1 MSEPLFQDFPKIS
14 AKEWK
19 QKIQADLKGA
29 DYNET
34 LIYQS
39 NDGIDVKPFYHQDLM
54 EKSVMPKNP
63 PHWNICEKIYVASEK
78 PSLEKIKNVLLRG
91 AESLWLI
98 IPETSRKKIDL
109 ISILKEI
116 LSNNREKNVP
126 VFVEFN
132 GFLSEAYISKINQF
146 LGDKKHQVSFGID
159 IVGNL
164 ARSGNWYKNLQSDH
178 EILEKLFAEN
188 TASSLLSVDVSLYQ
202 NAGANIPQQIA
213 YAISHANEYF
223 NHFLHRNVTPSAV
236 EGSFSITFKT
246 AIGSNY
252 FFEIAKLKALRLV
265 FAAVASEYGFSKEME
280 ILAFPTKRNKTLYDY
295 NVNMLRTT
303 TECMAAVLG
312 GADSVCNAAYD
323 EIYHKENEFGNR
335 IARNQL
341 LILKNE
347 SYFDPETSGENPAEG
362 SYYLETL
369 TNQFAEKAL
378 GIFKNIEKSGGF
390 LTQLKNGTIQRKIK
404 ESAEKEQADFDNG
417 NRILVGTNKYEHA
430 EDRMKNDLELYP
442 FLKQKPRK
450 TLIQPILERR
460 LAESLEQERLEKES

>member
-19 QKIQADLKGA
+19 QKIQSDLKGA

-34 LIYQS
+34 LIYKS
-39 NDGIDVKPFYHQDLM
+39 NDGIDVKPFYHQDLL
-54 EKSVMPKNP
+54 EKSVISENP
-63 PHWNICEKIYVASEK
+63 AHWNICEKIYVASEK
-78 PSLEKIKNVLLRG
+78 PSLEKIKEVLSRG
-91 AESLWLI
+91 AESLWLVI
-98 IPETSRKKIDL
+98 DSENIDL
-109 ISILKEI
+109 VSILEEI
-116 LSNNREKNVP
+116 VSNNLEKNIP
-126 VFVEFN
+126 IFVEFN
-132 GFLSEAYISKINQF
+132 FLSEKYLSKINSF
-146 LGDKKHQVSFGID
+146 LSDKKHQVSFGID

-178 EILEKLFAEN
+178 EILEKLFTEN
-188 TASSLLSVDVSLYQ
+188 TTSSLLSVDVSLYQ

-236 EGSFSITFKT
+236 KGSFSITFKN

-265 FAAVASEYGFSKEME
+265 FAAVASEYDFSKEMK
-280 ILAFPTKRNKTLYDY
+280 ILAFPTKRNKTLYDF

-323 EIYHKENEFGNR
+323 EIYHKENEFGTR

-347 SYFDPETSGENPAEG
+347 SYFDPKTSGENPAEG

-378 GIFKNIEKSGGF
+378 EIFKDIEKSGGF

-417 NRILVGTNKYEHA
+417 NYILVGTNKYEHA
-430 EDRMKNDLELYP
+430 EDRMKSDLELYP

-450 TLIQPILERR
+450 TLIQPVLGRR
-460 LAESLEQERLEKES
+460 LAEEVEKKRLEKEA